1 MSSAP
6 RLAARFA
13 RARAEKRAALIVY
26 LTADDPDGAT
36 SLRLMRAAAEA
47 GADVIEIGIPW
58 SDPSADGKAIQAA
71 MHRALARGGGLRRAL
86 GLCSEL
92 RAACPDVGLVLFGY
106 ANPILVMGV
115 DVFALKARDAGAD
128 GLLCVDYPPDED
140 RALPTALAREGLDFV
155 PLLAPTSTDAR
166 IDLAL
171 AAAGSFVYYVSMTG
185 TTGTAL
191 ADLEGPRAK
200 VAAIRE
206 RGGGKISRRRRVRHP
221 HPRGRARRRQLRR
234 RGRRRQRRRGDRR
247 SGRRREARS
256 GPRDERLRPIA
267 APGGRRQRVIRPKSR
282 EFSAWGEFPLR
293 VIVAARR
300 GPP

>member
-1 MSSAP
+1 VSSAP

-26 LTADDPDGAT
+26 LTADDPDGVT
-36 SLRLMRAAAEA
+36 SLRLMRAAADA

-71 MHRALARGGGLRRAL
+71 MHRALGRGGGLRRAL

-171 AAAGSFVYYVSMTG
+171 EAAGSFVYYVSMTG

-191 ADLEGPRAK
+191 ADLAGPRAK

-206 RGGGKISRRRRVRHP
+206 RGGGKVP
-221 HPRGRARRRQLRR
+221 VAVGF
-234 RGRRRQRRRGDRR
+234 G
-247 SGRRREARS
+247 
-256 GPRDERLRPIA
+256 
-267 APGGRRQRVIRPKSR
+267 IRTP
-282 EFSAWGEFPLR
+282 E
-293 VIVAARR
+293 AARAVASFADAVVVGSAAVEIVDR
-300 GPP
+300 AAAEQRDPVPEMTAFVRSLRQAVGGQG

>member
-1 MSSAP
+1 VSSAP

-13 RARAEKRAALIVY
+13 RARIEKRAALIVY
-26 LTADDPDGAT
+26 LTADDPDGVT

-71 MHRALARGGGLRRAL
+71 MHRALGRGGGLRRAL
-86 GLCSEL
+86 ALCTEL

-140 RALPTALAREGLDFV
+140 RALPAALAREGLDFV

-166 IDLAL
+166 VDIAL

-185 TTGTAL
+185 ITGTAL
-191 ADLEGPRAK
+191 GDLAGPRAK

-206 RGGGKISRRRRVRHP
+206 RGGGKVP
-221 HPRGRARRRQLRR
+221 VAVGF
-234 RGRRRQRRRGDRR
+234 G
-247 SGRRREARS
+247 
-256 GPRDERLRPIA
+256 
-267 APGGRRQRVIRPKSR
+267 IRTP
-282 EFSAWGEFPLR
+282 E
-293 VIVAARR
+293 AARAVASFADAVVVGSAAVEIVER
-300 GPP
+300 AAAAKRDPVPEMSAFVRSLRQAVVGSG

>member
-1 MSSAP
+1 LSSAP

-13 RARAEKRAALIVY
+13 RARVEKRAALIVY

-71 MHRALARGGGLRRAL
+71 MHRALGRGGGLRRAL
-86 GLCSEL
+86 GLCTEL

-115 DVFALKARDAGAD
+115 EVFALKARDAGAD

-185 TTGTAL
+185 TTGSAL

-206 RGGGKISRRRRVRHP
+206 RGGGKVP
-221 HPRGRARRRQLRR
+221 VAVGF
-234 RGRRRQRRRGDRR
+234 G
-247 SGRRREARS
+247 
-256 GPRDERLRPIA
+256 
-267 APGGRRQRVIRPKSR
+267 IRTP
-282 EFSAWGEFPLR
+282 E
-293 VIVAARR
+293 AARAVASFADAVVVGSAAVEIVDR
-300 GPP
+300 AAAEKRDPVPEMSAFVRSLRQAVGGGG

>member
-1 MSSAP
+1 VSSAP

-26 LTADDPDGAT
+26 LTADDPDGVT

-71 MHRALARGGGLRRAL
+71 MHRALGRGGGLRRAL

-171 AAAGSFVYYVSMTG
+171 EAAGSFVYYVSMTG

-191 ADLEGPRAK
+191 ADLAGPRAK

-206 RGGGKISRRRRVRHP
+206 RGGGKVP
-221 HPRGRARRRQLRR
+221 VAVGF
-234 RGRRRQRRRGDRR
+234 G
-247 SGRRREARS
+247 
-256 GPRDERLRPIA
+256 
-267 APGGRRQRVIRPKSR
+267 IRTP
-282 EFSAWGEFPLR
+282 E
-293 VIVAARR
+293 AARAVASFADAVVVGSAAVEIVDR
-300 GPP
+300 AAAEQRDPVPEMTAFVRSLRQAVGGQG